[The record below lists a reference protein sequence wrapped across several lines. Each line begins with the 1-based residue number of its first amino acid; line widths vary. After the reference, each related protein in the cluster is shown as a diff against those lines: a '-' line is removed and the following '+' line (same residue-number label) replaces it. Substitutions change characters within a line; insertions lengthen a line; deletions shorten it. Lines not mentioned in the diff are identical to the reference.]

1 MKGETEVAGRRIQ
14 VRKKNQNRVSMALV
28 ILVVLTLLVVVS
40 YNGKEL
46 KEKREA
52 YAEKE
57 AELLEEIEAE
67 EKRAVEIEEYGKY
80 TQTKKY
86 VEEVAK
92 EKFGLV
98 KENEII
104 FKEE

>member
-1 MKGETEVAGRRIQ
+1 MAGRRIR
-14 VRKKNQNRVSMALV
+14 VRKKNQNRFSMGLV
-28 ILVVLTLLVVVS
+28 ILVILILLVVVS
-40 YNGKEL
+40 YNGQQL
-46 KEKREA
+46 KEKREE

-67 EKRAVEIEEYGKY
+67 ENRALEIEEYGKY

-92 EKFGLV
+92 EKLGLV